1 VYLAMGF
8 DRMACV
14 FHPGLVLGLGLSTG
28 LFICTQ
34 RTFFIFIS
42 VRVPFTDVT

>member
-1 VYLAMGF
+1 MGF
-8 DRMACV
+8 DRIAWV
-14 FHPGLVLGLGLSTG
+14 FHPGLVSGPGSITG
-28 LFICTQ
+28 VFISTQ